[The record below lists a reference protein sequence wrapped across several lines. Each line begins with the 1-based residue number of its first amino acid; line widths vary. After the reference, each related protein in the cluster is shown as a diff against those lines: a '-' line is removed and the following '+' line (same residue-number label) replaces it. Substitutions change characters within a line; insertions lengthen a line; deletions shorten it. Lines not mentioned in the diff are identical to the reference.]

1 MTDTTSVSPSPAPDD
16 RRMAILQR
24 LAAIEAEPWNGAG
37 VRILYAGESGSRAW
51 GFASRDSDWEVRLD
65 ALLWDAVMGSATDAP
80 GRRFAPAATPG
91 A

>member
-1 MTDTTSVSPSPAPDD
+1 M
-16 RRMAILQR
+16 LQR

-51 GFASRDSDWEVRLD
+51 GFASRDSDWDVR
-65 ALLWDAVMGSATDAP
+65 WDAVMGSATEAP
-80 GRRFAPAATPG
+80 GRRFAPAASPG